1 MKFWMPTPLV
11 EPDQFTLIIRN
22 RNSGFFS
29 NFNLV
34 LNNLYW
40 RLGRDGIRAAIVDWR
55 ATADTAQFPY
65 ASEEQENLWLRFFE
79 PLPFEY
85 FPAARRESNFYASS
99 NITSR
104 FAYAAYK
111 LNWRWRRD
119 YNRLYRRYIRIR
131 PSVREGVDRIYRST
145 MAARYCVGVHY
156 RHPAHDSE
164 CLYPIPSPE
173 VFIERARRML
183 PKTRPGAVFLATD
196 LEPVVDAFRIAFGES
211 LVIQPGVRRARSA
224 SEKEVHRQGAPGLE
238 LGEQVLIDCLLLARC
253 DAMLHVASNIATAA
267 GYINPRLK
275 MVYCETPTQAIYGYW
290 WSLKTV
296 LRRRGRQSARG
307 QRMRSSSHLPTGRTK
322 SAGTE

>member
-1 MKFWMPTPLV
+1 MKLRMLTARA

-29 NFNLV
+29 NLNLV

-40 RLGRDGIRAAIVDWR
+40 RLGRDGIGAAIVDWR
-55 ATADTAQFPY
+55 ATADVPQFSY
-65 ASEEQENLWLRFFE
+65 GSEKHENLWLRFFE

-85 FPAARRESNFYASS
+85 FPPARRETNFYASS
-99 NITSR
+99 NITSN
-104 FAYAAYK
+104 FAYATYK
-111 LNWRWRRD
+111 LNRRWRRI
-119 YNRLYRRYIRIR
+119 YHRLYRRYVRIR
-131 PSVREGVDRIYRST
+131 PSVREGADRIYQSG

-183 PKTRPGAVFLATD
+183 PKRRLGAVFLATD
-196 LEPVVDAFRIAFGES
+196 LEPVVDAFRSVFGES
-211 LVIQPGVRRARSA
+211 LILQPGVRRARSA

-238 LGEQVLIDCLLLARC
+238 LGEQVLIDCLLLAKC

-267 GYINPRLK
+267 GYLNPRLK
-275 MVYCETPTQAIYGYW
+275 MVYCETPAQAIYGYW
-290 WSLKTV
+290 WSLKTI
-296 LRRRGRQSARG
+296 LRRRARQSARG
-307 QRMRSSSHLPTGRTK
+307 LGSFGRSRRPS
-322 SAGTE
+322 

>member
-1 MKFWMPTPLV
+1 VKFGTRTTCA

-29 NFNLV
+29 NLNLV
-34 LNNLYW
+34 LNNLNW
-40 RLGRDGIRAAIVDWR
+40 RLGRDGIGAAMVDWR
-55 ATADTAQFPY
+55 ATADTPQFSY
-65 ASEEQENLWLRFFE
+65 GGEEHENLWLRFFE

-85 FPAARRESNFYASS
+85 FPAARRESSRYASP
-99 NITSR
+99 NITSN

-111 LNWRWRRD
+111 LNRRWRQV
-119 YNRLYRRYIRIR
+119 YHRLYRRYIRIQ
-131 PSVREGVDRIYRST
+131 PSIREGADRIYRST
-145 MAARYCVGVHY
+145 MTARYCVGVHY

-183 PKTRPGAVFLATD
+183 PEKGTVAVFLATD
-196 LEPVVDAFRIAFGES
+196 LEPVVDAFRSVFGES
-211 LVIQPGVRRARSA
+211 LVLQPGVRRARSA
-224 SEKEVHRQGAPGLE
+224 SEKEVHRQGAPDPE
-238 LGEQVLIDCLLLARC
+238 LAEQVLIDCLLLAKC

-290 WSLKTV
+290 WSLKTI
-296 LRRRGRQSARG
+296 LRRRVRQSARG
-307 QRMRSSSHLPTGRTK
+307 LRSLGR
-322 SAGTE
+322 SRRRS

>member
-1 MKFWMPTPLV
+1 VKFRMLTARA
-11 EPDQFTLIIRN
+11 EPDQSTLIIRN

-29 NFNLV
+29 NLNLV
-34 LNNLYW
+34 LNNLCW
-40 RLGRDGIRAAIVDWR
+40 RLGGDGIRAAIVDWR
-55 ATADTAQFPY
+55 ATADTPEFSYGSA
-65 ASEEQENLWLRFFE
+65 EQENLWLRFFE

-85 FPAARRESNFYASS
+85 FPAARRESNVYASL
-99 NITSR
+99 NITSN

-111 LNWRWRRD
+111 LNLRWRRV
-119 YNRLYRRYIRIR
+119 YHRLYRRYIRIR
-131 PSVREGVDRIYRST
+131 PSVREGADRIYRST

-267 GYINPRLK
+267 GYINLRLK
-275 MVYCETPTQAIYGYW
+275 MVYCETPMQAIYGYW
-290 WSLKTV
+290 WSLKTI
-296 LRRRGRQSARG
+296 LRGRVRQSARG
-307 QRMRSSSHLPTGRTK
+307 ALGWLPRRRSRAS
-322 SAGTE
+322 

>member
-1 MKFWMPTPLV
+1 MLTPLV

-22 RNSGFFS
+22 RDSGFFS

-55 ATADTAQFPY
+55 ATARTAQFPY

-79 PLPFEY
+79 PLPFEN
-85 FPAARRESNFYASS
+85 FPAARRESNFYALT
-99 NITSR
+99 NITSK

-111 LNWRWRRD
+111 LNRRWRRD
-119 YNRLYRRYIRIR
+119 YHRLYRRYIRVR
-131 PSVREGVDRIYRST
+131 PSVRESIDQIYRSS

-156 RHPAHDSE
+156 RHPAHDTE
-164 CLYPIPSPE
+164 CLYPIPPPE

-211 LVIQPGVRRARSA
+211 LVIQPRVWRAKSA

-275 MVYCETPTQAIYGYW
+275 MVYCETPRQAIYGYW
-290 WSLKTV
+290 WSLKTIW
-296 LRRRGRQSARG
+296 RRRRRASRQRV
-307 QRMRSSSHLPTGRTK
+307 RSSSHLPTGRTPF
-322 SAGTE
+322 